1 MKIKGKKVNIN
12 KKYPYES
19 EPVTQTLQGL
29 NEDQQ
34 NTKKVDASIQ
44 ASISNTRD
52 SAGDK
57 VTKVYEPKPLTPQ
70 DPIYSDIMEQFGARP
85 VKPKY
90 WFEEFGDYWSCSCG
104 HINNSETCE
113 NCGLERNLLRKLF
126 VLHKP
131 ADAASKASDRIEKAR
146 KEPAVIP
153 AIAPIA
159 DTKGEGDAFHEP
171 ENSTH
176 TEAQSNQLTVSDAAS
191 PLAVKSGNN
200 KSNTSKFDAKT
211 RNIIVA
217 IIAAFVLAFAG
228 GGIYYNSVKVQD
240 IYYGSLS
247 GFADVAVYKD
257 LNSQLKT
264 IVKYAAT
271 DDLKR
276 NSYIAVGDNCL
287 KKKKYSKALS
297 AYKAAQDIKDDNDIK
312 DKINSA
318 KFAYVEANQDN
329 GGDQFESYLNEL
341 KKASYPGIN
350 EIYDKYYAWHMKIIA
365 NGSEDD
371 FSNNQTTFRRS
382 DTVFFHVSLSGG
394 EPDEKIK
401 LYYSLLWPS
410 GARET
415 QRFDSQWKSGSKI
428 TAHFSYPIALFGETG
443 KMTFKVFD
451 SESNEEL
458 GSCSV
463 NFVD

>member
-1 MKIKGKKVNIN
+1 M
-12 KKYPYES
+12 
-19 EPVTQTLQGL
+19 
-29 NEDQQ
+29 
-34 NTKKVDASIQ
+34 
-44 ASISNTRD
+44 
-52 SAGDK
+52 
-57 VTKVYEPKPLTPQ
+57 
-70 DPIYSDIMEQFGARP
+70 
-85 VKPKY
+85 
-90 WFEEFGDYWSCSCG
+90 
-104 HINNSETCE
+104 
-113 NCGLERNLLRKLF
+113 LF
-126 VLHKP
+126 R
-131 ADAASKASDRIEKAR
+131 S
-146 KEPAVIP
+146 
-153 AIAPIA
+153 
-159 DTKGEGDAFHEP
+159 
-171 ENSTH
+171 
-176 TEAQSNQLTVSDAAS
+176 
-191 PLAVKSGNN
+191 
-200 KSNTSKFDAKT
+200 
-211 RNIIVA
+211 
-217 IIAAFVLAFAG
+217 
-228 GGIYYNSVKVQD
+228 
-240 IYYGSLS
+240 
-247 GFADVAVYKD
+247 
-257 LNSQLKT
+257 
-264 IVKYAAT
+264 
-271 DDLKR
+271 
-276 NSYIAVGDNCL
+276 
-287 KKKKYSKALS
+287 LS